1 MNGGNCRANRLATS
15 DQSDPDRPGIDSG
28 RCRFIEV
35 PEFISLVKLRMQL
48 FDSPRPLN
56 IMGFQPIR
64 QPGLGDLVTFHRV
77 PLNSLSTASYS

>member
-1 MNGGNCRANRLATS
+1 MNSGKGRANRLATS

-35 PEFISLVKLRMQL
+35 PEFVALVEFGMQL
-48 FDSPRPLN
+48 FDSPRPLS
-56 IMGFQPIR
+56 IMRFQPIR
-64 QPGLGDLVTFHRV
+64 QPGPGDLVAFHRV